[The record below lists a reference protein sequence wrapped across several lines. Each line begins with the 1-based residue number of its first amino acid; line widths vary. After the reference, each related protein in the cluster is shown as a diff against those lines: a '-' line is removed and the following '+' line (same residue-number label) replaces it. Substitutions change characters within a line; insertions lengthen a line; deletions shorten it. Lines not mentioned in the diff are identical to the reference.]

1 MASNI
6 SPDTVFDETPK
17 IMTKMAISISAWA
30 EFETLRASLN
40 EFQILERNRNT
51 TLQGLTWGNLAS
63 QPASQLKKMCP
74 PWKGSL
80 VVCSKPVSL
89 TGTPL
94 KGGSGL
100 VTVSGAHK

>member
-6 SPDTVFDETPK
+6 SPDTVFDETQK

-63 QPASQLKKMCP
+63 QPASQLKKCALLG
-74 PWKGSL
+74 KEASL
-80 VVCSKPVSL
+80 SVRSL
-89 TGTPL
+89 FR
-94 KGGSGL
+94 
-100 VTVSGAHK
+100 